1 MNKVLRS
8 KLTIGQATIW
18 MMCMV
23 VNTIVLTIIENVRP
37 EFPYGL
43 VCTFSAITIM
53 LSFPVANAHIQSCLT
68 KYGDTTDRS
77 TVAKTTEDE

>member
-1 MNKVLRS
+1 MNQELRS
-8 KLTIGQATIW
+8 KLAFGQAVIW
-18 MMCMV
+18 MTCMV

-53 LSFPVANAHIQSCLT
+53 MSYPFANAHIQKCLT
-68 KYGDTTDRS
+68 KYGDTGQDNQG
-77 TVAKTTEDE
+77 